1 MPKHKK
7 LVESNASKDILP
19 ETKDAKRRRRKT
31 TAIIAASAILAVI
44 IAVSV
49 GSWYLVYKKPLL
61 ATVIKVNNKS
71 VSVEYLLK
79 RCLMNTSSPND
90 TMGTI
95 QSIIQENVIE
105 QVAAQP
111 PYNIKVTE
119 ADIDQEL
126 RNEANS
132 SYSGNT
138 TTTPTTTTT
147 NDTTAV
153 TDSTTTPTT
162 TTTTPVLS
170 DAEFKEW
177 YREKLDQSQL
187 SQSQFRD
194 IVRVSI
200 MASRLNTYLEDRM
213 STTAEQVH
221 LYDILLSDSTTAI
234 DIMNRINNG
243 EDFQTIAKEQSQDT
257 NTAGKGGDLGWVPLK
272 VLDSNL
278 EFTAANLEIGKVSSP
293 VQLSTAIQSSSSS
306 GQSDQTYY
314 LLMVTAKAESREID
328 PQYFTTL
335 QLRLLEDWLD
345 TTTGSQ
351 KVQLK
356 GKGALGGYDS
366 QSEAWLQYEIEKLK
380 ASRGITETTT
390 TTTTP
395 ATGQ

>member
-1 MPKHKK
+1 MPKKKK
-7 LVESNASKDILP
+7 LVESSDSKDKLP

-31 TAIIAASAILAVI
+31 NAIIVASAILVVI

-49 GSWYLVYKKPLL
+49 VSWYLVYRAPLL
-61 ATVIKVNNKS
+61 APVIVVNNKTI
-71 VSVEYLLK
+71 SVEYLLK
-79 RCLMNTSSPND
+79 RCLINTSAPNN

-95 QSIIQENVIE
+95 QNIIQENVIE

-132 SYSGNT
+132 SSSGST
-138 TTTPTTTTT
+138 TTTPTTTA
-147 NDTTAV
+147 TA
-153 TDSTTTPTT
+153 TDSTTTTT
-162 TTTTPVLS
+162 ATTPVLS
-170 DAEFKEW
+170 DAEFKAW
-177 YREKLDQSQL
+177 YRERLDLSQL
-187 SQSQFRD
+187 SESQFRD
-194 IVRVSI
+194 IVRVQI

-221 LYDILLSDSTTAI
+221 LYDIVLPDSTTAI

-243 EDFQTIAKEQSQDT
+243 EDFQTIAEEKSQDT

-390 TTTTP
+390 TTTNP